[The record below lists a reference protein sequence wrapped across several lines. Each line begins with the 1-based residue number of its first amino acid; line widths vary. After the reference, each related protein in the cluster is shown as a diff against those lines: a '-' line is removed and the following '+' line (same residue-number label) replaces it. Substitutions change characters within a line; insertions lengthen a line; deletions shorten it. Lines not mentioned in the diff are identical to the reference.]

1 MQLPFDDRGKFVI
14 SLPKEEAMIAPA
26 TQYIEIRPNRDGQNR
41 PYLIGT
47 RTRVQDVVL
56 LHERAGMSAEEIA
69 RALPHLS
76 IAQVHAAL
84 LHYFEDRQAIWDCIR
99 EDEAYAERMRLK
111 LTGDQSAQPKADAG
125 SAAVSS

>member
-1 MQLPFDDRGKFVI
+1 
-14 SLPKEEAMIAPA
+14 MIAPV
-26 TQYIEIRPNRDGQNR
+26 TQYVEFRSNRDGQQR

-47 RTRVQDVVL
+47 RTRVQEIVL

-84 LHYFEDRQAIWDCIR
+84 LHYFEDRQSVWDCIR

-111 LTGDQSAQPKADAG
+111 LTGDQSAHETTDAG
-125 SAAVSS
+125 SASVSP